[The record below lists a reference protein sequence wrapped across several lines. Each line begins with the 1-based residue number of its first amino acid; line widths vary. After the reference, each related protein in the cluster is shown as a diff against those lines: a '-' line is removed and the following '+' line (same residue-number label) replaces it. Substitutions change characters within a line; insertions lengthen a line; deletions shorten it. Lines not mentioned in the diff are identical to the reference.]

1 MNQIEKPGGN
11 LRLDSSI
18 HKIGRKPKVKDLG
31 LAGIGIISLCGL
43 ACSLPVLLGGL
54 AIGGTAV
61 WSFLSLSWLVA
72 GGVVVLIMIAA
83 WFLVRI
89 RNTRA
94 KMSRLMVGRTNAGV
108 TKSDGSV
115 LVAGSVSSA
124 DSSCGCKP

>member
-1 MNQIEKPGGN
+1 MKQIEKPGGN
-11 LRLDSSI
+11 LRLDGSI
-18 HKIGRKPKVKDLG
+18 RKISRKPKAKDLG

-72 GGVVVLIMIAA
+72 GGIVVLIMMAA

-94 KMSRLMVGRTNAGV
+94 KMSRLMVGGANASV

-115 LVAGSVSSA
+115 PVEGSACSA